1 MIDNKL
7 VSILN
12 TLDNHEVFFGP
23 QGFKNVTSA
32 AELTEAQLGF
42 GMSELGQVAANEGLA
57 SAEQGSWQVS
67 WQVFARDTELG
78 DPYFVDTNQLN
89 LPVYTGFL
97 GDKGWEAEQV
107 ATSLASYVDCIN
119 LLFNHGQQTQ
129 AQFFPDQSSVT
140 DESTL
145 APLQQQLFEI
155 SGCQHFWQMFMR
167 CYRDW
172 LTEE

>member
-23 QGFKNVTSA
+23 QGFKNVTLA